1 MDSPNNLSRLTP
13 LAHPTRTLL
22 LKFNAKHIND
32 QSETPTPPTDEDEI
46 NTNIEQ
52 HHNYYIPELEADDV
66 PFYNSASSTN
76 TPLRSPPHVGCLQ
89 TPSIRLYGSGS
100 RRSRSV
106 KSEVTESRFSRRE
119 EQQDDSQASGIY
131 VTWSELWVTVP
142 GKNGGRRPI
151 LQGLTG
157 YVRPGEC
164 LAIMGPSG
172 CGKST
177 LLDTLAGRL
186 ASNTTQSGDI
196 LINGRKQALAFGA
209 SAYVTQDNTLM
220 TTLTVLE
227 AIYFSAQLQLP
238 DSMSKLAK
246 RERAIMTITDM
257 GLQDD
262 MNTRIGGL
270 TGGQKRRVSICIEIL
285 KHPQLLFLDEPTS
298 GLDSAASYHVM
309 SRIIKLA
316 QQDKRT
322 VIASIHQPS
331 GEVFDLFHNLSL
343 LSSGKQVYFGATSR
357 ANEFFASNGFPCPST
372 RNLSDHFLRTINI
385 DFDVDVEHELGG
397 SVITATKAIEI
408 LVNAYTS
415 SEAHQKV
422 INKVQEICEKNQV
435 TLKEKEGQAG
445 FITQCQV
452 LTKRSFINMYRD
464 PGYYWLR
471 LVIYVA
477 LCLCIGTIFY
487 DVGHSY
493 SAIQAIGSMLMF
505 TASFLTFMA
514 IGGFPSFVEDMKIF
528 IRERLNGHYGV
539 AAYVV
544 GNTLSSAPYLLL
556 ICIIPGS
563 IAYFLVGLQKEFD
576 RIVYFGMILF
586 ACMLLVE
593 SLMMMVASIVPDFL
607 LGIITG
613 AGLQGMMMLNG
624 GFFRLPDD
632 LPKPLWKYPIS
643 YISFHK
649 YACEGLF
656 KNEYLGL
663 TFPNEKVGGPPTITG
678 EEILKN
684 YWEMEDYSKWLDLAV
699 LLGMVV
705 IYRLLFFGII
715 KALEKF
721 KPVIA
726 AWISS
731 WRTDSEDNST
741 APDVGCSVRRVRTF
755 SLFDCSFYTVDLTF
769 RE

>member
-1 MDSPNNLSRLTP
+1 M
-13 LAHPTRTLL
+13 
-22 LKFNAKHIND
+22 
-32 QSETPTPPTDEDEI
+32 
-46 NTNIEQ
+46 
-52 HHNYYIPELEADDV
+52 
-66 PFYNSASSTN
+66 
-76 TPLRSPPHVGCLQ
+76 
-89 TPSIRLYGSGS
+89 
-100 RRSRSV
+100 
-106 KSEVTESRFSRRE
+106 
-119 EQQDDSQASGIY
+119 
-131 VTWSELWVTVP
+131 
-142 GKNGGRRPI
+142 
-151 LQGLTG
+151 
-157 YVRPGEC
+157 
-164 LAIMGPSG
+164 
-172 CGKST
+172 
-177 LLDTLAGRL
+177 
-186 ASNTTQSGDI
+186 
-196 LINGRKQALAFGA
+196 
-209 SAYVTQDNTLM
+209 
-220 TTLTVLE
+220 
-227 AIYFSAQLQLP
+227 
-238 DSMSKLAK
+238 
-246 RERAIMTITDM
+246 
-257 GLQDD
+257 
-262 MNTRIGGL
+262 
-270 TGGQKRRVSICIEIL
+270 
-285 KHPQLLFLDEPTS
+285 
-298 GLDSAASYHVM
+298 
-309 SRIIKLA
+309 
-316 QQDKRT
+316 
-322 VIASIHQPS
+322 
-331 GEVFDLFHNLSL
+331 
-343 LSSGKQVYFGATSR
+343 
-357 ANEFFASNGFPCPST
+357 
-372 RNLSDHFLRTINI
+372 
-385 DFDVDVEHELGG
+385 
-397 SVITATKAIEI
+397 
-408 LVNAYTS
+408 
-415 SEAHQKV
+415 
-422 INKVQEICEKNQV
+422 
-435 TLKEKEGQAG
+435 
-445 FITQCQV
+445 
-452 LTKRSFINMYRD
+452 
-464 PGYYWLR
+464 
-471 LVIYVA
+471 
-477 LCLCIGTIFY
+477 
-487 DVGHSY
+487 
-493 SAIQAIGSMLMF
+493 
-505 TASFLTFMA
+505 
-514 IGGFPSFVEDMKIF
+514 
-528 IRERLNGHYGV
+528 NGHYGV